1 MKILLVDDETHSRQA
16 VLWFLKRQNHE
27 VTECACGEDALE
39 ALSREE
45 YPMVLSDIQMPGI
58 SGIELTE
65 TIKKR
70 PDSWRTD
77 VVLFT
82 GYADLASAI
91 SALRAGVYD
100 YLEKPVNVQA
110 LTAAVERVGEH
121 QALLRENKRLTERFE
136 DEVNAAT
143 EDTRRELSHIKAA
156 VAKSIIGAVGIFSTT
171 MQTIAKQ
178 AQQLH
183 EDRSI
188 PVLIEGETG
197 VGKEVIAKIIH
208 YGSEFDSSSVAPF
221 VDINCAALA
230 PTLFESELFGYE
242 AGSFTGGVSKGSK
255 GKFDLAQGGT
265 LFLDEIGEL
274 PLELQ
279 GKLLRVL
286 QEKEFYRVGGL
297 KKIKIDVR
305 IICATNEALEE
316 MVTQKK
322 FRQDLYFR
330 LKVAHLVIPPL
341 RTRKEAILP
350 MASMFLQEYSCKKR
364 KNFTS
369 IDAQAAQMLEAY
381 GWPGNV
387 CELQN
392 VMEYV
397 VFAYN
402 ECEVKTEHLINLLRR
417 QNVAPSFAPSLAERA
432 LTLPFPEQGYSLK
445 DYTAEVVLQV
455 LAAHNDNQTAAAN
468 YLGISRRALSYRLE
482 EMRNKKQD
490 NKQ

>member
-1 MKILLVDDETHSRQA
+1 MKILLVDDETQSRQA

-39 ALSREE
+39 ALSHGE
-45 YPMVLSDIQMPGI
+45 YPMVLSDIQMPGM

-65 TIKKR
+65 AIKKR

-143 EDTRRELSHIKAA
+143 EETRRELSHIKAA
-156 VAKSIIGAVGIFSTT
+156 VAKSIIGSVGIFSTT
-171 MQTIAKQ
+171 MRTIAKQ

-197 VGKEVIAKIIH
+197 VGKEVIAKMIH
-208 YGSEFDSSSVAPF
+208 YGNEFDSSSVAPF

-242 AGSFTGGVSKGSK
+242 AGSFTGGISKGSK

-305 IICATNEALEE
+305 IICATNEPLEA

-330 LKVAHLVIPPL
+330 LKVAHVVIPPL

-350 MASMFLQEYSCKKR
+350 MSIMFLQEYSRRKK

-369 IDAQAAQMLEAY
+369 IDAQAAQTLEEY

-387 CELQN
+387 RELQN

-402 ECEVKTEHLINLLRR
+402 ECEVKAEHLINLLRR
-417 QNVAPSFAPSLAERA
+417 QNSAPPFAPAAPDRA

-445 DYTAEVVLQV
+445 DYTAEVILQV
-455 LAAHNDNQTAAAN
+455 LAAHQGNQSAAAN